1 MILQELTLTNYK
13 NYEQEHVALDAQ
25 FTILTGDNGMGK
37 TNVLDAIYYV
47 CLGKSYFSGQDRY
60 VVRSGADFTRLEARF
75 VADASTQKVVIKL
88 VPRKLKEVSINGKK
102 HDRLV
107 DHLGRFSCVVIAPID
122 VQLMLDGSEQRRRYI
137 NNTIIQYD
145 KQYTQAL
152 LTYNRLLRQRN
163 ALLKQMAEN
172 RTFNVDLLD
181 SLTVPMVEPGTYIY
195 QARQIFTTEL
205 TRLHNHYYA
214 LLSGGNEVTE
224 LRYKTPLNE
233 GVSMLDAMR
242 ASYDKDRVLTRT
254 TVGIHKD
261 DLEMI
266 MDDRPLKFYGSQGQL
281 KSYVLAMK
289 LSQYEILN
297 SHTGAAPILLLDD
310 VFDKLDRTRVSNLL
324 AIVESDKF
332 GQVVITDTS
341 MDRVAGL
348 LSLHEQ
354 GHTTYHVD
362 RGSVKVVPSP
372 T

>member
-1 MILQELTLTNYK
+1 MVLQELTLTNYK
-13 NYEQEHVALDAQ
+13 NYDKQHVRLHGQ

-75 VADASTQKVVIKL
+75 IADDDPQKVVVKL
-88 VPRKLKEVSINGKK
+88 QPRKLKEVSVNGKK
-102 HDRLV
+102 HDRLI

-172 RTFNVDLLD
+172 RTFNADLLD
-181 SLTVPMVEPGTYIY
+181 SLTVPMLTPGQYIY
-195 QARQIFTTEL
+195 QARQSFAEAL
-205 TRLHNHYYA
+205 TALHNRYYGT
-214 LLSGGNEVTE
+214 LSGGNETTE
-224 LRYKTPLNE
+224 LRYKSHLND
-233 GVSMLDAMR
+233 GVDMLETMR
-242 ASYDKDRVLTRT
+242 ASYDKDRALART

-261 DLEMI
+261 DLEMV

-289 LSQYEILN
+289 LSQYDILR
-297 SHTGAAPILLLDD
+297 SKTASAPILLLDD
-310 VFDKLDRTRVSNLL
+310 VFDKLDKTRVANLL
-324 AIVESDKF
+324 TIVESDDF

-341 MDRVAGL
+341 IDRVADL
-348 LSLHEQ
+348 LSAHDQ
-354 GHTTYHVD
+354 PYAAYIVD
-362 RGSVKVVPSP
+362 RGTVAVVDPA
-372 T
+372 